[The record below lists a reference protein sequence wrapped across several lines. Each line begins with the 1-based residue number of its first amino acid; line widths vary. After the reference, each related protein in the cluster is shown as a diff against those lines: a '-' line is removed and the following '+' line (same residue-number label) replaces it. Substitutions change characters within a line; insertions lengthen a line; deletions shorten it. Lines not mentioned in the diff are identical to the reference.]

1 MPLPATR
8 TEVRL
13 HTHRPNVLP
22 LRAQRALAPMLLW
35 LAAVAAAIP
44 AAATAAPAAT
54 PTSTAMMPVTVDAT
68 PLSGFHHTGWTGKD
82 DAPVDI
88 WALLQDGNGELLL
101 GTGAGLF
108 RFDGVR
114 FRRQP
119 LPAGA
124 RLASSNITA
133 LYASA
138 GELWIGYHGS
148 GASVLRD
155 GKLQHFPAGSGFPQ
169 GMVFGFA
176 HDGDDRLWAATDAG
190 PAVYLDGVWR
200 KPGAEWDFPG
210 NRADWLL
217 RSRDGRLWVAAGDRV
232 VVLAPGQSRFAAT
245 GVATDRHAVL
255 AEDDRG
261 RLWLSDSRFGTRV
274 IADSGVVRDPAD
286 AAPAIAL
293 AARRMLATPDGAL
306 WLTEKG
312 SGGLRR
318 IADDGSVQ
326 AFDRDDGL
334 TSDMA
339 VPVLQDSEGNVWIGT
354 NLGLNRLRRTP
365 VAMVD
370 GLVDTINGHFA
381 TFVAGDGNGR
391 VVNDGRLWAPGSGA
405 ADEVVRGL
413 PTITAA
419 LAEPRGGAW
428 LLGPTA
434 LLRWHD
440 DGRSEPVPLPGA
452 HNATTVRAM
461 AATGDG
467 EVWIALAGDGV
478 YRGGSAGWR
487 REPVDAA
494 AGTPTV
500 LAGDGDGRLW
510 LGYQDSTVARLGYGE
525 WERFDAGDGLRVGN
539 VTAIHVD
546 GGQVVVAGEDGLA
559 LGLDGRFRSLA
570 PVQAERFTNITGMLR
585 GRDGAWW
592 LNGTS
597 GLLHIDERALAAAL
611 ADPARVPDVRGYDG
625 RDGLDGVALQ
635 ARAAPTLTMDGTGM
649 LWIASNQGVATLDP
663 ARIVRNALPPPVS
676 ILRLATEDGEVAAA
690 DGMALPQGTTQ
701 LRIEYTAASLAVPG
715 RVRFRY
721 RLDGADAEWQDAG
734 DRRETFYTNL
744 GPGDYRFQVTAA
756 NDDGVWNEHG
766 ATLAF
771 SIRPTFVQGR
781 AFIVACVLMAIAMLV
796 LAQRLQTHRASLRLR
811 ERLEERH
818 SERERIA
825 RDLHDTLLQGFQGL
839 LLRFQAVAGQLP
851 ARSAE
856 RLELERALDS
866 AEEAL
871 EEGRDRVSGLRGDLL
886 GEQQLCDALTLLGHE
901 YAATGR
907 ARFEV
912 VFSGERRP
920 LRDGIRDELYLIA
933 REALVNAFRHSGAA
947 EVRLELTCVDSGLGL
962 RIIDDG
968 HGLPRGVVADGGR
981 AGHWGLSGMRER
993 AQRIGA
999 SLKIVSDAAGTR
1011 IEIHLPARYALRD
1024 HRPGGWQRLRNLWP
1038 ERI

>member
-1 MPLPATR
+1 M
-8 TEVRL
+8 RL

-22 LRAQRALAPMLLW
+22 RRAQRALALVLLG
-35 LAAVAAAIP
+35 LAAVAETIP
-44 AAATAAPAAT
+44 AAATTATTTTPAT
-54 PTSTAMMPVTVDAT
+54 TALAPVTRDAT
-68 PLSGFHHTGWTGKD
+68 PLTGFHHTGWAGKD

-88 WALLQDGNGELLL
+88 WALLQDDNGELLL

-119 LPAGA
+119 LPAGT

-155 GKLQHFPAGSGFPQ
+155 GRLQHFPAGSGFPQ

-176 HDGDDRLWAATDAG
+176 HDGDGRLWAATDAG
-190 PAVYLDGVWR
+190 PAVYLDGTWR
-200 KPGAEWDFPG
+200 QLAAEWDFPG
-210 NRADWLL
+210 NRADWML
-217 RSRDGRLWVAAGDRV
+217 RSRDGRLWVAAGDRL

-245 GVATDRHAVL
+245 GIATDRHAVL
-255 AEDDRG
+255 AEDGRG
-261 RLWLSDSRFGTRV
+261 RVWLSDGRFGTRV
-274 IADSGVVRDPAD
+274 VAGDGGVRSLAD
-286 AAPAIAL
+286 ATPAIAL
-293 AARRMLATPDGAL
+293 TARRLLATPDGAL

-326 AFDRDDGL
+326 TFERDDGL

-339 VPVLQDSEGNVWIGT
+339 VPVLQDREGNVWIGT

-381 TFVAGDGNGR
+381 TFVGGDGHGR
-391 VVNDGRLWAPGSGA
+391 VVNDGRLWAPSG
-405 ADEVVRGL
+405 DDGNDVMHGL
-413 PTITAA
+413 PTIIAA

-428 LLGPTA
+428 LLGPKA

-452 HNATTVRAM
+452 RDATAVRAM
-461 AATGDG
+461 AATGNG
-467 EVWIALAGDGV
+467 ELWIVLGSDGV

-494 AGTPTV
+494 AGIPTV
-500 LAGDGDGRLW
+500 LAGDGAGSLW
-510 LGYQDSTVARLGYGE
+510 LGYQDSTIARLSRGVLN
-525 WERFDAGDGLRVGN
+525 RFDAGDGLRVGN

-559 LGLDGRFRSLA
+559 LGVDGRFLSLA
-570 PVQAERFTNITGMLR
+570 PAQAERFTNITGMLR

-611 ADPARVPDVRGYDG
+611 ADPARIPDVRGYDG
-625 RDGLDGVALQ
+625 RDGLDGFALQ
-635 ARAAPTLTMDGTGM
+635 ARAAPTLTMDGAGV

-676 ILRLATEDGEVAAA
+676 ILRLATEDGEIAPV
-690 DGMALPQGTTQ
+690 DGMALPEGTTQ
-701 LRIEYTAASLAVPG
+701 LHIEYTAASLAVPG

-721 RLDGADAEWQDAG
+721 RLDGADGEWQDAG

-744 GPGDYRFQVTAA
+744 GPGDYRFHVIAA
-756 NDDGVWNEHG
+756 NDDGVWNEAG

-781 AFIVACVLMAIAMLV
+781 AFIVACVLMAIGLLV
-796 LAQRLQTHRASLRLR
+796 LAQRLQMHRASMRLR

-851 ARSAE
+851 ERSGQ
-856 RLELERALDS
+856 RLQLERALDS

-886 GEQQLCDALTLLGHE
+886 GEQQLCEALTLLGRE
-901 YAATGR
+901 YAATGP

-947 EVRLELTCVDSGLGL
+947 EVRLELTCVDTGLGL

-968 HGLPRGVVADGGR
+968 HGLPDGIVADGGR

-1011 IEIHLPARYALRD
+1011 IEIQLPARYALRD
-1024 HRPGGWQRLRNLWP
+1024 HRPGWWQRLRNLWP

>member
-1 MPLPATR
+1 VGSSAFPPATR

-13 HTHRPNVLP
+13 HTPRPTVL
-22 LRAQRALAPMLLW
+22 LTRARRALVLVLLW
-35 LAAVAAAIP
+35 LAALAGTIP
-44 AAATAAPAAT
+44 APAATAAGTAPAT
-54 PTSTAMMPVTVDAT
+54 IETA

-88 WALLQDGNGELLL
+88 WALLQDTNGELVL

-119 LPAGA
+119 LPAGT

-133 LYASA
+133 LYAS
-138 GELWIGYHGS
+138 GDELWIGYHGS
-148 GASVLRD
+148 GASVLRA
-155 GKLQHFPAGSGFPQ
+155 GTLQHFPAGSGFPQ

-176 HDGDDRLWAATDAG
+176 RDGDERLWAATDAG
-190 PAVYLDGVWR
+190 PAVFIDGVWR
-200 KPGAEWDFPG
+200 QPGAEWNYPG
-210 NRADWLL
+210 QRADWML
-217 RSRDGRLWVAAGDRV
+217 RTRDGRLWIAAGDRL
-232 VVLAPGQSRFAAT
+232 VVLVPGQSRFAAT
-245 GVATDRHAVL
+245 GIATDRHAVM
-255 AEDDRG
+255 AEDGRG
-261 RLWLSDSRFGTRV
+261 RLWLSDGRYGTRV
-274 IADSGVVRDPAD
+274 VADGSVVRDEAS
-286 AAPAIAL
+286 AGPAIAL
-293 AARRMLATPDGAL
+293 TARRLLATPDGAL

-312 SGGLRR
+312 RGGLRR
-318 IADDGSVQ
+318 IAEDGRVQ
-326 AFDRDDGL
+326 SFERDDGL

-339 VPVLQDSEGNVWIGT
+339 VPLLQDREGNVWVGT

-381 TFVAGDGNGR
+381 TFVAGDGQGR
-391 VVNDGRLWAPGSGA
+391 VVNDGRVWA
-405 ADEVVRGL
+405 ADANAPNDVVLGL
-413 PTITAA
+413 PAIVAA

-428 LLGPTA
+428 LLGPAA
-434 LLRWHD
+434 LLRWYD
-440 DGRSEPVPLPGA
+440 DGRTETVPLPDARDGA
-452 HNATTVRAM
+452 AVRAM
-461 AATGDG
+461 ATTGDG
-467 EVWIALAGDGV
+467 DLWIVLGSDGV
-478 YRGGSAGWR
+478 YRGDGTGWR
-487 REPVDAA
+487 REPVDAT

-500 LAGDGDGRLW
+500 LAGDGAGSLW
-510 LGYQDSTVARLGYGE
+510 LGYPNSTIARLRNGA
-525 WERFDAGDGLRVGN
+525 WQRFGASDGLRVGN

-546 GGQVVVAGEDGLA
+546 GAQVLVAGEDGLA
-559 LGLDGRFRSLA
+559 LGTGGRFLSLA
-570 PVQAERFTNITGMLR
+570 PAQAERFTNITGMLR

-592 LNGTS
+592 FNGTA
-597 GLLHIDERALAAAL
+597 GLLRIDEGALAAAL
-611 ADPARVPDVRGYDG
+611 ADPALTPDVRAYDS

-635 ARAAPTLTMDGTGM
+635 ARAAPTLTMDAAGV
-649 LWIASNQGVATLDP
+649 LWIASNQGVATIDP
-663 ARIVRNALPPPVS
+663 ARIVRNTLPPPVS
-676 ILRLATEDGEVAAA
+676 IQRLATEDGEFAAI
-690 DGMALPQGTTQ
+690 DGTVLPEGTTQ

-721 RLDGADAEWQDAG
+721 RLDGADGEWQDARG
-734 DRRETFYTNL
+734 RRETFYTNL
-744 GPGDYRFQVTAA
+744 GPGDYRFQVIAA

-781 AFIVACVLMAIAMLV
+781 TFLLACVLVAMAL
-796 LAQRLQTHRASLRLR
+796 LALALRLQMQRASLRLR

-839 LLRFQAVAGQLP
+839 LLRFQAVAAQLP
-851 ARSAE
+851 EDADE
-856 RLELERALDS
+856 RLQLERALDA

-886 GEQQLCDALTLLGHE
+886 GEQQLCDALTLLGRE
-901 YAATGR
+901 YAATGP

-920 LRDGIRDELYLIA
+920 LREGIRDELYLIA
-933 REALVNAFRHSGAA
+933 REALVNAFRHSGAS
-947 EVRLELTCVDSGLGL
+947 EVRLELVCVDTGLSL

-968 HGLPRGVVADGGR
+968 HGLPGGVAADGGR

-993 AQRIGA
+993 AKRIRA
-999 SLKIVSDAAGTR
+999 SLDIDTGATGTTVAIQLR
-1011 IEIHLPARYALRD
+1011 ARYALRD
-1024 HRPGGWQRLRNLWP
+1024 HRSAWWQRLRALWP
-1038 ERI
+1038 ERISR

>member
-1 MPLPATR
+1 M
-8 TEVRL
+8 RL
-13 HTHRPNVLP
+13 HTQRPTVLL
-22 LRAQRALAPMLLW
+22 LRARRALVPVMAWMAA
-35 LAAVAAAIP
+35 LAATIP
-44 AAATAAPAAT
+44 AAAATATANSATVEAAP
-54 PTSTAMMPVTVDAT
+54 
-68 PLSGFHHTGWTGKD
+68 LIGFHHTGWTGKD

-101 GTGAGLF
+101 GTGTGLV

-119 LPAGA
+119 LPDGT

-133 LYASA
+133 LYASG

-155 GKLQHFPAGSGFPQ
+155 GSLKHFPAGSGFPP

-176 HDGDDRLWAATDAG
+176 RDGDERLWAATDAG
-190 PAVYLDGVWR
+190 PAVFIDGVWR
-200 KPGAEWDFPG
+200 QPGADWNYPG
-210 NRADWLL
+210 NRADWML
-217 RSRDGRLWVAAGDRV
+217 RGRDGRLWVAAGDRL
-232 VVLAPGQSRFAAT
+232 VVLEPGQSRFATT

-255 AEDDRG
+255 AENGRG
-261 RLWLSDSRFGTRV
+261 QLWLSDSRYGTRV
-274 IADSGVVRDPAD
+274 VADNGIVRDPAE
-286 AAPAIAL
+286 AAPAMAL
-293 AARRMLATPDGAL
+293 TARRLLATPDGAL

-312 SGGLRR
+312 RGGLRR
-318 IADDGSVQ
+318 IADDGRVQ
-326 AFDRDDGL
+326 AFERSDGL

-339 VPVLQDSEGNVWIGT
+339 VPLLQDREGNVWIGT

-365 VAMVD
+365 VAMVE
-370 GLVDTINGHFA
+370 GLADTINGHFA
-381 TFVAGDGNGR
+381 TFVAGDGHGR
-391 VVNDGRLWAPGSGA
+391 VVNDGRLWAAGDDDP
-405 ADEVVRGL
+405 ENNVRGL
-413 PTITAA
+413 PTIVAA

-428 LLGPTA
+428 LLGPAA

-440 DGRSEPVPLPGA
+440 DGRHEPVPLPGA
-452 HNATTVRAM
+452 RDGAAVLAM
-461 AATGDG
+461 ATTGDG
-467 EVWIALAGDGV
+467 ELWIALGGDGV
-478 YRGGSAGWR
+478 HRGGIAGWR

-500 LAGDGDGRLW
+500 LAGDGTGGLW
-510 LGYQDSTVARLGYGE
+510 LGYQDSTVARLGNGAWHRYG
-525 WERFDAGDGLRVGN
+525 AADGLRVGN

-546 GGQVVVAGEDGLA
+546 GAQVLVAGEDGLA
-559 LGLDGRFRSLA
+559 LGTNGRFVSLA
-570 PVQAERFTNITGMLR
+570 RAQAERFTNITGMLR

-592 LNGTS
+592 FNGTA
-597 GLLHIDERALAAAL
+597 GLLRIDQGALTAAL
-611 ADPARVPDVRGYDG
+611 ADPSLMPDVRAYDS

-635 ARAAPTLTMDGTGM
+635 ARAVPTLAMDAAGV
-649 LWIASNQGVATLDP
+649 LWIASNQGVATIDP
-663 ARIVRNALPPPVS
+663 ARIVRNTLPPPVS
-676 ILRLATEDGEVAAA
+676 IQRLATEDGEFAAV
-690 DGMALPQGTTQ
+690 DGTALPQGTTQ
-701 LRIEYTAASLAVPG
+701 LRIEYTAASLSVPG

-734 DRRETFYTNL
+734 GRRETFYTNL
-744 GPGDYRFQVTAA
+744 GPGDYRFHVIAA
-756 NDDGVWNEHG
+756 NDDGAWNEHG

-781 AFIVACVLMAIAMLV
+781 AFLLACVLVAIAMLV
-796 LAQRLQTHRASLRLR
+796 LAQRLQMHRASLRLR

-818 SERERIA
+818 NERERIA

-839 LLRFQAVAGQLP
+839 LLRFQAVAAQLP
-851 ARSAE
+851 PRSVE
-856 RLELERALDS
+856 RLQLERALDS
-866 AEEAL
+866 AEQAL

-886 GEQQLCDALTLLGHE
+886 GEQQLCDALTLLGRE
-901 YAATGR
+901 YAATGP

-920 LRDGIRDELYLIA
+920 LREGIRDELYLIA

-947 EVRLELTCVDSGLGL
+947 EVRLELACLDTGLSL

-968 HGLPRGVVADGGR
+968 HGLPGGIAADGGR

-993 AQRIGA
+993 AKRIRA
-999 SLKIVSDAAGTR
+999 SLTIVTGMTGTTV
-1011 IEIHLPARYALRD
+1011 EIQLRARYALRD
-1024 HRPGGWQRLRNLWP
+1024 HRPGWWQQLRAPWP